1 MSLFQKSALGPGRVV
16 RCQSCRKGV
25 ATHWIG
31 ILAAVPAFLGGYAFL
46 KLESPALGVVAVLGG
61 VLVMALLQ
69 TFLVPLVRSD
79 T

>member
-1 MSLFQKSALGPGRVV
+1 
-16 RCQSCRKGV
+16 V

-79 T
+79 P